1 MFFNKQLS
9 GFIIFLTIFF
19 FLSPVPFNGQDNEK
33 QNKSGTDDQTLYRLQ
48 NKFREIPLLVTNY
61 LTKFDDVI

>member
-19 FLSPVPFNGQDNEK
+19 ESSPFNGQDYEK
-33 QNKSGTDDQTLYRLQ
+33 QNKSGTDDQTLFRLQ
-48 NKFREIPLLVTNY
+48 NKFREIPLLVMYY

>member
-9 GFIIFLTIFF
+9 GFIIFLTIC
-19 FLSPVPFNGQDNEK
+19 LSPVPFNGQDYEK
-33 QNKSGTDDQTLYRLQ
+33 QNKSGTDDQTLFRLH

-61 LTKFDDVI
+61 LAKFDDVI